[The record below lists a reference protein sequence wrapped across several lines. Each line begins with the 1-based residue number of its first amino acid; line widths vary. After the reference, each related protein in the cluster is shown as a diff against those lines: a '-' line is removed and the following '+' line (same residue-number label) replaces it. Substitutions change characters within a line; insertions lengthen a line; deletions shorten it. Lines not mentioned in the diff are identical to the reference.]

1 MKIARVVSITI
12 TLMIS
17 LWVLE
22 KPIRSAQLPTPPTHS
37 RVLTVAAS
45 TSTPQALPF
54 RSGQVLYGTKPYPV
68 WVMDIWGSPTRNVV
82 YVSHVHGMYIY
93 QGDIVI
99 DTDAE
104 QSQGHL
110 KTLAAAKTGESTL
123 YNAAASISRSTKAQF
138 KSEYGETK
146 AKAILDS
153 IGTNAFFLPTNTNR
167 GTTTGVYLP
176 PDSGAAGY
184 AYTPSTGVQPG
195 VYLPAI
201 NARWPNAPIPY
212 CISQGIPNLRA
223 NIEQAISTWSTDTG
237 LVFAEKA
244 PATCSQYDTH
254 GPVPGMIWFVGSDA
268 C

>member
-1 MKIARVVSITI
+1 
-12 TLMIS
+12 
-17 LWVLE
+17 
-22 KPIRSAQLPTPPTHS
+22 
-37 RVLTVAAS
+37 
-45 TSTPQALPF
+45 
-54 RSGQVLYGTKPYPV
+54 
-68 WVMDIWGSPTRNVV
+68 MDIWGSPTRNVV

-212 CISQGIPNLRA
+212 CISQGIPICGLTLSKRFQLGAQTPGWCSLRKHQQHVA
-223 NIEQAISTWSTDTG
+223 SMTRTG
-237 LVFAEKA
+237 RYLA
-244 PATCSQYDTH
+244 
-254 GPVPGMIWFVGSDA
+254 
-268 C
+268 